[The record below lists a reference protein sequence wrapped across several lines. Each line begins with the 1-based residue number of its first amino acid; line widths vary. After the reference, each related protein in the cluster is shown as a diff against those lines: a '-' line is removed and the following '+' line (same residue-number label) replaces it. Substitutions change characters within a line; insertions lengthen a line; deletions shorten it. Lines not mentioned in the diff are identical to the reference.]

1 MRRFPRSL
9 RFYIAASTIYAAVIF
24 VAVHAVYGVELGR
37 AGLRI
42 PDPEALIG
50 SIDLVSFMVW
60 LGISLIAGTILHRLA
75 TALEGAKDESAVRDA
90 EIGSIFALSQ
100 ALSGSLDLD
109 EISREYLRSARRG
122 LDASVTL
129 GLLVHDDVAEAFR
142 LVAEEGPREG
152 ALLAKV
158 YSASELPAAIRTRVL
173 DHRQSLVLPDT
184 TGGGEQWRTL
194 ARDLPNAQWIHSFAA
209 LPLVS
214 QDRLVGAVVGGG
226 EKAGA
231 LTADRL
237 QLVLVLG
244 QFVAGAIRTSLS
256 LAEAQSRADR
266 EELVSRIARRARASL
281 DPDEVLRGTVEELG
295 HALRV
300 DRVVAMTGSTPDTL
314 IVSYEWAA
322 PGIVPHKPGMRALP
336 VARLAAETGR
346 TAVIRDVV
354 ADARVAQAA
363 GDLKTGVRSVVATP
377 ILVAGQLA
385 GTLSLAQV
393 KAPRDWTTDEVR
405 LVEAVARELRVA
417 IETARLFQARQGENE
432 RLIALQRAAATL
444 AARTD
449 PKEVFDMILRSAV
462 QLLGEGSASLYTWDE
477 EAGVLRLAESF
488 DVGGRVSDDAV
499 LRPGEGVIGRV
510 FESREPLIVEDYQ
523 TWEGRTAV
531 GEETGLRA
539 CLAVPLVRSG
549 RALGALGIRSYDPA
563 VRYTEDDARML
574 ALFADQVAAA
584 LTTVA
589 AFGRQRQAVEQ
600 LERLN
605 RAKSEFVSIVSHEF
619 RTPLTGIQGFS
630 EMMRDE
636 DLTLEEMREYAGDI
650 NKDSQRLNRMINEML
665 DLDRMESGR
674 MTIHPERIDFNAV
687 VDDVADR
694 VRPNAPNHTLTLD
707 LQPDLPHLH
716 ADRDRM
722 TQVTSNLLNNA
733 VKYSPTGG
741 RITMTTRADGEQLR
755 FDVRDEGLGIP
766 RDALET
772 IFERY
777 SRVDSQA
784 TKDIQGTGLGL
795 PIVRQIVQLHGG
807 KVWAESELGRGS
819 VFHVVLPLA
828 GAGAQVEA

>member
-9 RFYIAASTIYAAVIF
+9 LFYIAASTIYAAVIF
-24 VAVHAVYGVELGR
+24 LAVHAVYGIELGR
-37 AGLRI
+37 AGLSI
-42 PDPEALIG
+42 ADPGALIG
-50 SIDLVSFMVW
+50 SIEVTSFILW
-60 LGISLIAGTILHRLA
+60 LGISVIAGTILHRLA
-75 TALEGAKDESAVRDA
+75 TALEGAHAESAIRDA

-100 ALSGSLDLD
+100 TLSGSLDLE

-142 LVAEEGPREG
+142 LVAEEGPRTG
-152 ALLAKV
+152 ALLDKV
-158 YSASELPAAIRTRVL
+158 YSVSALPVAMRTRVF
-173 DHRQSLVLPDT
+173 DHRQPLVLPDT
-184 TGGGEQWRTL
+184 TSGGEQWRLL
-194 ARDLPNAQWIHSFAA
+194 ARDLPSANWIHSFAA

-214 QDRLVGAVVGGG
+214 QERLVGAVVAGG
-226 EKAGA
+226 ETAGSI
-231 LTADRL
+231 TADRL

-256 LAEAQSRADR
+256 LTEAQSRADH

-281 DPDEVLRGTVEELG
+281 DPDEVMRGTVEELG
-295 HALRV
+295 RALKVDRVLATTGSTADALRV
-300 DRVVAMTGSTPDTL
+300 T
-314 IVSYEWAA
+314 YEWDG
-322 PGIVPHKPGMRALP
+322 PGITPVGLTGPPMP

-346 TAVIRDVV
+346 TAVVRDAL
-354 ADARVAQAA
+354 ADARLAKGGTPEGGMRAVI
-363 GDLKTGVRSVVATP
+363 ATP
-377 ILVAGQLA
+377 ILIAGELA
-385 GTLSLAQV
+385 GTLSLSQAS
-393 KAPRDWTTDEVR
+393 AARDWTTDEVR

-417 IETARLFQARQGENE
+417 METARLFQAREGENA
-432 RLIALQRAAATL
+432 RLLALQRAAATL
-444 AARTD
+444 SARTD
-449 PKEVFDMILRSAV
+449 PHEVFDMILRSAV
-462 QLLGEGSASLYTWDE
+462 QLFGQGSASLYTWDE
-477 EAGVLRLAESF
+477 EAGMLRLAENF
-488 DVGGRVSDDAV
+488 DPEGRVPDNAA
-499 LRPGEGVIGRV
+499 LRPGEGVVGRV
-510 FESREPLIVEDYQ
+510 FASREPLIIKDYQ

-531 GEETGLRA
+531 GQETGLRA
-539 CLAVPLVRSG
+539 CIAVPLVRSG

-563 VRYTEDDARML
+563 VTYSVDDAQML
-574 ALFADQVAAA
+574 SLFADQAAAA
-584 LTTVA
+584 LTTVE
-589 AFGRQRQAVEQ
+589 AFSRQAQAVEQ

-636 DLTLEEMREYAGDI
+636 QLSMEEMREYAGDI
-650 NKDSQRLNRMINEML
+650 NKDVQRLNRMINEML

-674 MTIHPERIDFNAV
+674 MTVHPERMDFNSV
-687 VDDVADR
+687 VNDAADR

-707 LQPDLPHLH
+707 LQSDLPEIQ

-722 TQVTSNLLNNA
+722 TQVASNLLNNA

-741 RITMTTRADGEQLR
+741 RITLSTRAQGDQLL

-766 RDALET
+766 KNALET

-807 KVWAESELGRGS
+807 RVWAESELGRGS
-819 VFHVVLPLA
+819 VFHVALPFA
-828 GAGAQVEA
+828 GAP

>member
-9 RFYIAASTIYAAVIF
+9 GVYIAASTVYAAVIF
-24 VAVHAVYGVELGR
+24 LAVHAVYGIELGR
-37 AGLRI
+37 AGVRI
-42 PDPEALIG
+42 PDPAALIG
-50 SIDLVSFMVW
+50 SIEITSFIVW

-75 TALEGAKDESAVRDA
+75 TALEGARSESAVRDA

-100 ALSGSLDLD
+100 ALSGSLDLA
-109 EISREYLRSARRG
+109 EIAREYLRSARRG
-122 LDASVTL
+122 LDPSTTL

-142 LVAEEGPREG
+142 LVAEEGPRAGE
-152 ALLAKV
+152 LLEKV
-158 YSASELPAAIRTRVL
+158 YSVSELPTAIRTRVF
-173 DHRQSLVLPDT
+173 DHRQSLVLPDV
-184 TGGGEQWRTL
+184 TGGGEQWRLL

-214 QDRLVGAVVGGG
+214 QERLVGAVIGGA

-256 LAEAQSRADR
+256 LAEAQARADR

-295 HALRV
+295 QALHV
-300 DRVVAMTGSTPDTL
+300 DRVVAATGTTPDTL
-314 IVSYEWAA
+314 RVTYEWNASGVTPQGA
-322 PGIVPHKPGMRALP
+322 ELKALP
-336 VARLAAETGR
+336 VSRLAAETGR
-346 TAVIRDVV
+346 TAVVRDVL
-354 ADARVAQAA
+354 ADARLAQSV
-363 GDLKTGVRSVVATP
+363 DRKDDVRSIVATP
-377 ILVAGQLA
+377 ILVAGELA
-385 GTLSLAQV
+385 GTLSLNQAS
-393 KAPRDWTTDEVR
+393 APRDWTTDEVR

-432 RLIALQRAAATL
+432 RLVALQRAGATL
-444 AARTD
+444 GARTD

-462 QLLGEGSASLYTWDE
+462 QLLGQGSASLYIWDD
-477 EAGVLRLAESF
+477 EAGLLRLAENF
-488 DVGGRVSDDAV
+488 DTTGRTPDDPV
-499 LRPGEGVIGRV
+499 LRPDEGVVGRV
-510 FESREPLIVEDYQ
+510 FSRRTPLIIEDYQ

-531 GEETGLRA
+531 GQETGLRA

-574 ALFADQVAAA
+574 GLFADQVAAA
-584 LTTVA
+584 LTTVE

-636 DLTLEEMREYAGDI
+636 ELSLDEMREYAGDI
-650 NKDSQRLNRMINEML
+650 NKDAQRLNRMINEML
-665 DLDRMESGR
+665 DLDRMEAGR
-674 MTIHPERIDFNAV
+674 MTMHPERIDLNAV
-687 VDDVADR
+687 VADVADR

-707 LQPDLPHLH
+707 LQKDLPQLT

-722 TQVTSNLLNNA
+722 TQVASNLLNNA

-741 RITMTTRADGEQLR
+741 RITVTTRADGDQLR
-755 FDVRDEGLGIP
+755 LDVRDEGLGIP
-766 RDALET
+766 ADALET

-828 GAGAQVEA
+828 GSAAQVEA

>member
-1 MRRFPRSL
+1 MRRFSRSL
-9 RFYIAASTIYAAVIF
+9 TFYIAASTIYAAIIF
-24 VAVHAVYGVELGR
+24 LVVHAVYGIELGR
-37 AGLRI
+37 AGLQV
-42 PDPEALIG
+42 PDPQAVIG
-50 SIDLVSFMVW
+50 SIDIVSFVLW
-60 LGISLIAGTILHRLA
+60 LGISLIAGTVLYRVSA
-75 TALEGAKDESAVRDA
+75 ALEGARSESAVRDA

-100 ALSGSLDLD
+100 ALSGSLDLA
-109 EISREYLRSARRG
+109 EISREYLRTARRG
-122 LDASVTL
+122 LDPGVTL

-142 LVAEEGPREG
+142 LVAEEGPRGG
-152 ALLAKV
+152 ALLAPA
-158 YSASELPAAIRTRVL
+158 YSASELPAAIRTRVF

-184 TGGGEQWRTL
+184 TGGGEQWRLL
-194 ARDLPNAQWIHSFAA
+194 ARDLPDAQWIQSFAA

-214 QDRLVGAVVGGG
+214 QERLVGAVVAGG
-226 EKAGA
+226 EKAGSI
-231 LTADRL
+231 TADRL

-256 LAEAQSRADR
+256 LAEAQARADR

-295 HALRV
+295 RALRV
-300 DRVVAMTGSTPDTL
+300 DRVVAATGSTPQALRVT
-314 IVSYEWAA
+314 YEWNA
-322 PGIVPHKPGMRALP
+322 PGVTPRGTGQLALP
-336 VARLAAETGR
+336 VSRLAAETGR
-346 TAVIRDVV
+346 TAVIRDVK
-354 ADARVAQAA
+354 ADARLAEA
-363 GDLKTGVRSVVATP
+363 GDQYEGVRSVVTTP

-385 GTLSLAQV
+385 GTLSLNQAT
-393 KAPRDWTTDEVR
+393 APRDWTTDEVR

-417 IETARLFQARQGENE
+417 IETARLFQARKGENE

-449 PKEVFDMILRSAV
+449 PKEVFDMILHSVV
-462 QLLGEGSASLYTWDE
+462 QLLGEGSASLYIWDE
-477 EAGVLRLAESF
+477 ATATLRLAENVNVTADIPGS
-488 DVGGRVSDDAV
+488 RT
-499 LRPGEGVIGRV
+499 LRPGQGVVGRV
-510 FESREPLIVEDYQ
+510 FVTREPLIVNDYQ
-523 TWEGRTAV
+523 RWEGRTAV
-531 GEETGLRA
+531 GEAKGLRA
-539 CLAVPLVRSG
+539 SVAVPLMLSG
-549 RALGALGIRSYDPA
+549 RALGVLSIRSYGPKE
-563 VRYTEDDARML
+563 YTEDDARVL
-574 ALFADQVAAA
+574 SLFGDQAAAA
-584 LTTVA
+584 LATVE

-636 DLTLEEMREYAGDI
+636 SLTLDEMREYAGDI
-650 NKDSQRLNRMINEML
+650 NKDAQRLNRMINEML

-674 MTIHPERIDFNAV
+674 MTLHPERIDLNAV
-687 VDDVADR
+687 VEDVVDR

-707 LQPDLPHLH
+707 LQRDLPPIS

-722 TQVTSNLLNNA
+722 TQVASNLLNNA

-741 RITMTTRADGEQLR
+741 RVTVATRADGSQLR
-755 FDVRDEGLGIP
+755 LEVRDEGLGIP
-766 RDALET
+766 KEALET

-777 SRVDSQA
+777 SRVDSVA

-828 GAGAQVEA
+828 GAGGQVEA

>member
-9 RFYIAASTIYAAVIF
+9 GVYVAASTIYAAVIF
-24 VAVHAVYGVELGR
+24 LAVHAVYGIELGR
-37 AGLRI
+37 AGLRG
-42 PDPEALIG
+42 PDPAALIG
-50 SIDLVSFMVW
+50 SIEITSFIVW
-60 LGISLIAGTILHRLA
+60 LGLSLIAGTILHRLA
-75 TALEGAKDESAVRDA
+75 TALEGARGESAIRDA

-100 ALSGSLDLD
+100 ALSGSLDLG

-142 LVAEEGPREG
+142 LVAEEGPHKGE
-152 ALLAKV
+152 LLESV
-158 YSASELPAAIRTRVL
+158 YSASELPAALRTRVF
-173 DHRQSLVLPDT
+173 DHRQPLVLPDV
-184 TGGGEQWRTL
+184 TGGGEQWRLL
-194 ARDLPNAQWIHSFAA
+194 ARDLPNAHWIESFAA
-209 LPLVS
+209 LPLIS
-214 QDRLVGAVVGGG
+214 QDRLVGAVVAGG
-226 EKAGA
+226 EKAGMV
-231 LTADRL
+231 TADRL

-256 LAEAQSRADR
+256 LAEAQARADR

-295 HALRV
+295 RALKV
-300 DRVVAMTGSTPDTL
+300 DRVLATTGSTPAALRVT
-314 IVSYEWAA
+314 YEWDA
-322 PGIVPHKPGMRALP
+322 PGIAPIGRGEPALP

-346 TAVIRDVV
+346 TAVVRDVL
-354 ADARVAQAA
+354 ADARLA
-363 GDLKTGVRSVVATP
+363 GGAEQPVGVRSVIATP
-377 ILVAGQLA
+377 IHVAGELA
-385 GTLSLAQV
+385 GTLSLNQV
-393 KAPRDWTTDEVR
+393 DAPRDWTTDEVR

-417 IETARLFQARQGENE
+417 METARLFQAREGENE
-432 RLIALQRAAATL
+432 RLVALQRAAATL
-444 AARTD
+444 SASTD
-449 PKEVFDMILRSAV
+449 PHEVFDMILRSAV

-477 EAGVLRLAESF
+477 EAGVLRLAENF
-488 DVGGRVSDDAV
+488 AAAGRTANDDAL
-499 LRPGEGVIGRV
+499 LRPGEGVVGRV
-510 FESREPLIVEDYQ
+510 FSERKPLIVEDYQ
-523 TWEGRTAV
+523 SWEGRTAV
-531 GEETGLRA
+531 GQASGLHA

-563 VRYTEDDARML
+563 VRYSEDDARML
-574 ALFADQVAAA
+574 ELFADQVAAA
-584 LTTVA
+584 LTTVE

-636 DLTLEEMREYAGDI
+636 ELTLEEMREYAGDI
-650 NKDSQRLNRMINEML
+650 NKDVQRLNRMINEML

-674 MTIHPERIDFNAV
+674 MTIHPERVEFNSV
-687 VDDVADR
+687 VEDVADR

-707 LQPDLPHLH
+707 LQPDLPAIQ

-722 TQVTSNLLNNA
+722 TQVASNLLNNA

-741 RITMTTRADGEQLR
+741 RITVTTRANGSQLQL
-755 FDVRDEGLGIP
+755 DVRDEGLGIP
-766 RDALET
+766 PDALET

-784 TKDIQGTGLGL
+784 TRDIPGTGLGL

-819 VFHVVLPLA
+819 VFHVALPLA
-828 GAGAQVEA
+828 GPGGRVEA

>member
-9 RFYIAASTIYAAVIF
+9 LLYIAASTIYAAVVF
-24 VAVHAVYGVELGR
+24 LAVHAVYGIELGR
-37 AGLRI
+37 AGLQL

-50 SIDLVSFMVW
+50 SIDIVSFVVW
-60 LGISLIAGTILHRLA
+60 IGISLIGGMVLYRLSS
-75 TALEGAKDESAVRDA
+75 ALKGAQDESAIRDR

-100 ALSGSLDLD
+100 ALSGSLDLS

-122 LDASVTL
+122 LDDTVTR
-129 GLLVHDDVAEAFR
+129 GLLVHDDIAEAFR
-142 LVAEEGPREG
+142 LVAEEGPRSG
-152 ALLAKV
+152 ALLDKV
-158 YSASELPAAIRTRVL
+158 YSASALPAALRARVF
-173 DHRQSLVLPDT
+173 DHRQPLVLPDT
-184 TGGGEQWRTL
+184 TGGGDQWRLL
-194 ARDLPNAQWIHSFAA
+194 ARDLPDASWIHSFAA

-214 QDRLVGAVVGGG
+214 QDRLVGAVVAGG
-226 EKAGA
+226 EKAGSI
-231 LTADRL
+231 TADRL

-256 LAEAQSRADR
+256 LTEAQSRADR
-266 EELVSRIARRARASL
+266 EELVSRIARRARATL
-281 DPDEVLRGTVEELG
+281 DPEEVLRGTVEELG
-295 HALRV
+295 RALHV
-300 DRVVAMTGSTPDTL
+300 DRVVATAGSTPDTL
-314 IVSYEWAA
+314 RVTYEWNAA
-322 PGIVPHKPGMRALP
+322 GVVAHQIGQRALP

-346 TAVIRDVV
+346 TAVVRDVH

-363 GDLKTGVRSVVATP
+363 GDLSSGVRSVIATP
-377 ILVAGQLA
+377 ILVGGQLA
-385 GTLSLAQV
+385 GTLSLAQSST
-393 KAPRDWTTDEVR
+393 PRDWTTDEVR

-417 IETARLFQARQGENE
+417 IESARLFQAREHENE
-432 RLIALQRAAATL
+432 RLLALQRAAATL

-449 PKEVFDMILRSAV
+449 PHEVFDMILRSAV
-462 QLLGEGSASLYTWDE
+462 QLFGRGSASLYTWDP
-477 EAGVLRLAESF
+477 EAGVLRLAENF
-488 DVGGRVSDDAV
+488 DMAGRFPDDPV
-499 LRPGEGVIGRV
+499 LRPGEGVVGRV
-510 FESREPLIVEDYQ
+510 FETRQPLVVKDYQ
-523 TWEGRTAV
+523 TWDGGTAV
-531 GEETGLRA
+531 GKETGLRS

-549 RALGALGIRSYDPA
+549 QALGALGLRSYEST
-563 VRYTEDDARML
+563 VEYTEDDARML
-574 ALFADQVAAA
+574 GLFGDQVAAA
-584 LTTVA
+584 LTTVD
-589 AFGRQRQAVEQ
+589 AFSRQRQAVEQ

-636 DLTLEEMREYAGDI
+636 ELTLEEMREYAGDI
-650 NKDSQRLNRMINEML
+650 NKDAQRLNRMINEML

-674 MTIHPERIDFNAV
+674 MTIHPERMDFNAV
-687 VDDVADR
+687 VADVADR

-707 LQPDLPHLH
+707 LQPDLPNIN

-722 TQVTSNLLNNA
+722 TQVASNLLNNA

-741 RITMTTRADGEQLR
+741 RITITTRLGGDELR

-766 RDALET
+766 EGALET

-784 TKDIQGTGLGL
+784 TKDIPGTGLGL
-795 PIVRQIVQLHGG
+795 PIVLQIVQLHGG
-807 KVWAESELGRGS
+807 KVWVESELGQGS

>member
-9 RFYIAASTIYAAVIF
+9 RFYIAASTIYAAIIF
-24 VAVHAVYGVELGR
+24 LAVHAVYGVELGR
-37 AGLRI
+37 VGLRI
-42 PDPEALIG
+42 PDPEALIS
-50 SIDLVSFMVW
+50 SIDLVSFVLW
-60 LGISLIAGTILHRLA
+60 LGISIIAGTVLHRLA
-75 TALEGAKDESAVRDA
+75 TALEGARGESAVRDV

-109 EISREYLRSARRG
+109 EISGEYLRSARRG
-122 LDASVTL
+122 LDPSVTL
-129 GLLVHDDVAEAFR
+129 GVLVHDDIAEAFR
-142 LVAEEGPREG
+142 LVAEEGPRAG
-152 ALLAKV
+152 SLLNKL
-158 YSASELPAAIRTRVL
+158 YSASELPAALRTRVF
-173 DHRQSLVLPDT
+173 DHRQPLVLPDV
-184 TGGGEQWRTL
+184 TGGGEQWRLL

-214 QDRLVGAVVGGG
+214 QDRLVGAVVAAA
-226 EKAGA
+226 ENAGVI
-231 LTADRL
+231 TADRL

-244 QFVAGAIRTSLS
+244 QFVAGAIRTSMSLS
-256 LAEAQSRADR
+256 EAQARADR

-295 HALRV
+295 HALHV
-300 DRVVAMTGSTPDTL
+300 DRVVATTGSTPDTL
-314 IVSYEWAA
+314 RVTYEWSAA
-322 PGIVPHKPGMRALP
+322 GVVAHSPGQRALP

-346 TAVIRDVV
+346 TAVVRDVLG
-354 ADARVAQAA
+354 DARVAQAP
-363 GDLKTGVRSVVATP
+363 GDLGTGVRSVIATP
-377 ILVAGQLA
+377 ILVGGQLA
-385 GTLSLAQV
+385 GTLSLAQA

-432 RLIALQRAAATL
+432 RLIALQRAATTL

-462 QLLGEGSASLYTWDE
+462 QLLGEGSASLYTWDG
-477 EAGVLRLAESF
+477 EAGLLRLAENF
-488 DVGGRVSDDAV
+488 DAGGRVADDVV
-499 LRPGEGVIGRV
+499 LRPGEGVVGRV
-510 FESREPLIVEDYQ
+510 FASREPLIVEDYQ

-531 GEETGLRA
+531 GQETGLRA

-549 RALGALGIRSYDPA
+549 RALGALGIRSYKPG

-584 LTTVA
+584 LTTLD

-636 DLTLEEMREYAGDI
+636 DLTLDEMREYAGDI
-650 NKDSQRLNRMINEML
+650 NKDAQRLNRMINEML

-674 MTIHPERIDFNAV
+674 MTIHPERIDLNAV
-687 VDDVADR
+687 IDDVADR

-707 LQPDLPHLH
+707 LQPDLPQIQ

-722 TQVTSNLLNNA
+722 TQVASNLLNNA

-741 RITMTTRADGEQLR
+741 RITITTRADGDQLR
-755 FDVRDEGLGIP
+755 FEVRDEGLGIP
-766 RDALET
+766 PDALET

-828 GAGAQVEA
+828 GAGGQVEA

>member
-9 RFYIAASTIYAAVIF
+9 SVYIAASTIYAALVF
-24 VAVHAVYGVELGR
+24 LAVHAVYGVELGR
-37 AGLRI
+37 AGLRL

-50 SIDLVSFMVW
+50 SIDVVSFVVW
-60 LGISLIAGTILHRLA
+60 VGISVIAGSVLYRLS
-75 TALEGAKDESAVRDA
+75 TALEGARGDSAVRDA

-100 ALSGSLDLD
+100 ALSGSLDLA

-142 LVAEEGPREG
+142 LVAEEGPHSG
-152 ALLAKV
+152 ALLDKV
-158 YSASELPAAIRTRVL
+158 YSASGLPAAIRTRVF
-173 DHRQSLVLPDT
+173 DHRQSLVLPDV
-184 TGGGEQWRTL
+184 TGGGEQWRLL
-194 ARDLPNAQWIHSFAA
+194 ARDLPKAQWIHSFAA

-214 QDRLVGAVVGGG
+214 QDRLVGAVI
-226 EKAGA
+226 AGA
-231 LTADRL
+231 EQAGAITADRM

-256 LAEAQSRADR
+256 LTEAQTRADR

-281 DPDEVLRGTVEELG
+281 DPEEVLRGTVEELG
-295 HALRV
+295 RALKV
-300 DRVVAMTGSTPDTL
+300 DGVVAATGSTPDSLRIT
-314 IVSYEWAA
+314 YEWNA
-322 PGIVPHKPGMRALP
+322 PGVAPNPDVLRLLP
-336 VARLAAETGR
+336 VSRLAAETGR
-346 TAVIRDVV
+346 TAVVRDVL
-354 ADARVAQAA
+354 ADARLGVA
-363 GDLKTGVRSVVATP
+363 LRSGARAVMATP
-377 ILVAGQLA
+377 ILVAGELA
-385 GTLSLAQV
+385 GTLSLNQSSG
-393 KAPRDWTTDEVR
+393 PRDWTTDEVR
-405 LVEAVARELRVA
+405 LVEEVARELRVA
-417 IETARLFQARQGENE
+417 IETARLFQARKGENE
-432 RLIALQRAAATL
+432 RLIALHRAAATL

-449 PKEVFDMILRSAV
+449 PHEVFDMILRSAV
-462 QLLGEGSASLYTWDE
+462 QLLGEGSASLYTWDD
-477 EAGVLRLAESF
+477 EAGLLRLAENF
-488 DVGGRVSDDAV
+488 DAGGRTADDAV
-499 LRPGEGVIGRV
+499 LRPGEGVVGRV
-510 FESREPLIVEDYQ
+510 FVSREPLIIEDYQ
-523 TWEGRTAV
+523 TWEGSTLV
-531 GEETGLRA
+531 GQQTGLRA
-539 CLAVPLVRSG
+539 CVAVPLVRSG
-549 RALGALGIRSYDPA
+549 RALGALGIRSYDPV

-584 LTTVA
+584 LTTVE

-630 EMMRDE
+630 EIMRDE
-636 DLTLEEMREYAGDI
+636 DLTQEEMREYAGDI
-650 NKDSQRLNRMINEML
+650 NKDAQRLNRMINEML

-674 MTIHPERIDFNAV
+674 MTIHPERMDLNAV
-687 VDDVADR
+687 VDEVVDR

-707 LQPDLPHLH
+707 LQADLPQIH
-716 ADRDRM
+716 ADRDRL
-722 TQVTSNLLNNA
+722 TQVASNLLNNA

-741 RITMTTRADGEQLR
+741 RITLSTRVDGDQVRL
-755 FDVRDEGLGIP
+755 DVRDEGLGIP
-766 RDALET
+766 PDALET

>member
-9 RFYIAASTIYAAVIF
+9 RVYIAASTIYAAVIF
-24 VAVHAVYGVELGR
+24 LAVHAVYGVELGR

-50 SIDLVSFMVW
+50 SIDSVSFIVW
-60 LGISLIAGTILHRLA
+60 LGISVIAGMVLYRLS
-75 TALEGAKDESAVRDA
+75 TALEGARGDSAIRDS

-100 ALSGSLDLD
+100 ALSGSLDLG

-142 LVAEEGPREG
+142 LVAEEGPHAG
-152 ALLAKV
+152 ALLDKL
-158 YSASELPAAIRTRVL
+158 YSASALPAAMRTRVF

-184 TGGGEQWRTL
+184 TSGGEQWRLL
-194 ARDLPNAQWIHSFAA
+194 ARDLPDAQWIHSFAA
-209 LPLVS
+209 MPLIS
-214 QDRLVGAVVGGG
+214 QDRLVGAVVAGG

-244 QFVAGAIRTSLS
+244 QFVAGAIRTSVS
-256 LAEAQSRADR
+256 LTEAQSRADR
-266 EELVSRIARRARASL
+266 EELVSRIARRARGSL

-295 HALRV
+295 RALHV
-300 DRVVAMTGSTPDTL
+300 DRVIAATGSTPDALRVT
-314 IVSYEWAA
+314 YEWDA
-322 PGIVPHKPGMRALP
+322 PSVEPIGVGQHALP

-346 TAVIRDVV
+346 TAVVRDVL
-354 ADARVAQAA
+354 ADARVAA
-363 GDLKTGVRSVVATP
+363 GSVRPVGVRSVLATP
-377 ILVAGQLA
+377 IHVAGELV
-385 GTLSLAQV
+385 GTLSLNQANT
-393 KAPRDWTTDEVR
+393 PRDWTTDEVR

-417 IETARLFQARQGENE
+417 IETARHFQAREGENE
-432 RLIALQRAAATL
+432 RLIALQRAASTL

-449 PKEVFDMILRSAV
+449 PHEVFDMILRSAV
-462 QLLGEGSASLYTWDE
+462 QLFGQGSASLYTWDE
-477 EAGVLRLAESF
+477 EAGVLRLAENF
-488 DVGGRVSDDAV
+488 DAVGRMPDDAV
-499 LRPGEGVIGRV
+499 LRPGEGVVGRV
-510 FESREPLIVEDYQ
+510 FASREPLIIKDYQ

-531 GEETGLRA
+531 AQETGVRT

-549 RALGALGIRSYDPA
+549 RALGALAIRSYEPTVA
-563 VRYTEDDARML
+563 YTEDDARML
-574 ALFADQVAAA
+574 GLFADQVAAA
-584 LTTVA
+584 LTTVE

-605 RAKSEFVSIVSHEF
+605 RAKSEFVSLVSHEF

-636 DLTLEEMREYAGDI
+636 ELTLEEMREYAGDI
-650 NKDSQRLNRMINEML
+650 NKDAQRLNRMIDEML
-665 DLDRMESGR
+665 DLDRMESGH
-674 MTIHPERIDFNAV
+674 MTIHPERMDLNAV
-687 VDDVADR
+687 IDDVADR

-707 LQPDLPHLH
+707 LQSDLPQIQ
-716 ADRDRM
+716 ADRDRI
-722 TQVTSNLLNNA
+722 TQVASNLLNNA

-741 RITMTTRADGEQLR
+741 RITVTTRADGDQLR
-755 FDVRDEGLGIP
+755 LDVRDEGLGIP
-766 RDALET
+766 PEALET

-784 TKDIQGTGLGL
+784 TKDIPGTGLGL

-828 GAGAQVEA
+828 GTGARVEA